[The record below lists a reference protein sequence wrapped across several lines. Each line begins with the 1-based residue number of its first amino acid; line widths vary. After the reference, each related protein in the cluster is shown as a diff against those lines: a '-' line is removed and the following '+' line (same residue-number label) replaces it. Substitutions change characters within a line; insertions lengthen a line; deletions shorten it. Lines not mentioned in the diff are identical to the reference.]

1 METKNVK
8 KQKNNSLKIEKG
20 LKTLNS
26 FENEFNGIDVKLA
39 YISLVFGV
47 FATAVAFGIVILIIE
62 IIK

>member
-8 KQKNNSLKIEKG
+8 KQKNNSSKIEKG

-26 FENEFNGIDVKLA
+26 FENEFNQIDVKLA

-47 FATAVAFGIVILIIE
+47 FATAVSFGIVILII
-62 IIK
+62 

>member
-8 KQKNNSLKIEKG
+8 KQKNNSSKIEKG

-26 FENEFNGIDVKLA
+26 FENEFNQIDVKLA
-39 YISLVFGV
+39 YISLVLGV